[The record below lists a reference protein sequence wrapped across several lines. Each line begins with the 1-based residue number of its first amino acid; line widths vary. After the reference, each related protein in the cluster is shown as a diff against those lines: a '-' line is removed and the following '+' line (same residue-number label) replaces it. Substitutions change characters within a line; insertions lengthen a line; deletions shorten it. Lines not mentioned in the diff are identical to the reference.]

1 MTTRIKLRR
10 DTAANWTEN
19 NPILAAGEPGLETD
33 TGKTKYGDGTTAWTS
48 LGYATGG
55 ITAREQIG
63 YFMTYG
69 DIPNTTNG
77 DDWWFDS
84 VKTDPD
90 GNAYYLGGADI
101 SAWARVVKVNSL
113 GELQWD
119 KEISW
124 ADGYEGAAN
133 SAVYNT
139 ATDQLVVVAE
149 MWKSNTNTDQG
160 AAVITLN
167 AITGAMVGNPIMIRD
182 EITEDGSPIGTIDP
196 SDIVLDSN
204 GDPIVVGHKN
214 GNASIYAL
222 TTTSVGATDAIFVD
236 SAIFTDKT
244 PFPYNEWYITGTN
257 ILGESLVVDVN
268 YYYNQSA
275 TALPH
280 TGTGATFTIDDVGD
294 GTYGN
299 TVVTGGGSGYVVGN
313 RILVLGTALG
323 GATPANDGTI
333 TVTGVDAGEITGVSI
348 SGTAAGTTSTSYSS
362 ITGTNIA
369 SGINAFI
376 TVQWKVTADGQAY
389 FPDYPGRFG
398 AAMAQAG
405 SGFALGDTL
414 YLNPEQYGGS
424 TSATI
429 AVTNV
434 DGSGQI
440 IDFTFTG
447 TFNTSTIKLVT
458 SNSIDFATEGNWTAV
473 NYSAEAFVWT
483 PSWAKTF
490 GNSDFDKVNAVA
502 RDSAGNIYLACKSYD
517 DTRLSQ
523 NGYGIDIAV
532 LVKLDST
539 GNLLWSKSFTPDGY
553 VGNFTDGY
561 TGVAVDSNDDII
573 VAENTVITKVD
584 STGTAIWQ
592 KIIADGEALGMWNT
606 CVAVD
611 SNDNVYVN
619 SEYDYLGQTT
629 NDDFLV
635 SKFDSDGNVLWQRE
649 IGTSTNENSNWNNG
663 YQILSVVNDQVY
675 IAGSSVQGTD
685 DSAIAVSF
693 PADGSGADINHKGR
707 FFMHTATWAVSTSTA
722 TVYDVTFAIT
732 ATQVTLTTETNFT
745 CVTTS
750 TDISSLA
757 LRTGDVDGR
766 IEDLY
771 SISFEDGSVQT
782 TAYTGRLDRLENFI
796 QSTNSFYP
804 NITHA
809 NKLLRWDND
818 GNSNSVQI
826 YIPHNSDVPFPIGT
840 QLHFVKERG
849 INAFMFWCW
858 GVVGS
863 ESDMRIIP
871 SSPASGL
878 EGNVYNTDEGWSV
891 RDPNNNKVPA
901 RATLTKTDTNTWLLE
916 CSSSVHIMDWSW

>member
-10 DTAANWTEN
+10 DTAANWTAN

-69 DIPNTTNG
+69 DVPNTTNG
-77 DDWWFDS
+77 DDWWFES
-84 VKTDPD
+84 VKTDPN
-90 GNAYYLGGADI
+90 GNAYYVGGADI
-101 SAWARVVKVNSL
+101 SQWARVVKVNSL

-124 ADGYEGAAN
+124 ADGYEGNAV

-139 ATDQLVVVAE
+139 ATDQLVVAAQ
-149 MWKSNTNTDQG
+149 MWKMDTPELG
-160 AAVITLN
+160 AAVITIN
-167 AITGAMVGNPIMIRD
+167 AETGAMIGNPTMIRD
-182 EITEDGSPIGTIDP
+182 EIQDDGSATGTIDP
-196 SDIVLDSN
+196 SDIILDSN

-236 SAIFTDKT
+236 AAIFTDKT
-244 PFPYNEWYITGTN
+244 PFPYNDWYITGTN

-275 TALPH
+275 TALPP
-280 TGTGATFTIDDVGD
+280 TGTGATFVLSDDGVG
-294 GTYGN
+294 GY
-299 TVVTGGGSGYVVGN
+299 TVVSVATTGTNYNVGN
-313 RILVLGTALG
+313 KILVLGTELG
-323 GATPANDGTI
+323 GSDGTHDATI
-333 TVTGVDAGEITGVSI
+333 TVSGVDSGGV
-348 SGTAAGTTSTSYSS
+348 TAATVTGSALATAPVGGWTV
-362 ITGTNIA
+362 TGTNIV
-369 SGINAFI
+369 SGSNAFI
-376 TVQWKVTADGQAY
+376 TVQWKVNAAGQAY
-389 FPDYPGRFG
+389 FPDYPERFG

-429 AVTNV
+429 AVTNI

-440 IDFTFTG
+440 LNFTFTG

-490 GNSDFDKVNAVA
+490 GDSEFDKANAVA

-523 NGYGIDIAV
+523 NGYGTNIAV

-539 GNLLWSKSFTPDGY
+539 GNLLWSKSFTPSGY

-561 TGVAVDSNDDII
+561 TGVAVDSNSDVI
-573 VAENTVITKVD
+573 VAESNVITKVD
-584 STGTAIWQ
+584 STGTVIWQ
-592 KIIADGEALGMWNT
+592 KIIADGEAMGMWNT

-611 SNDNVYVN
+611 SNNNVYVN
-619 SEYDYLGQTT
+619 GEYDYMGQTT
-629 NDDFLV
+629 SDDFLV
-635 SKFDSDGNVLWQRE
+635 SKFDSNGNVLWQRE
-649 IGTSTNENSNWNNG
+649 IGTSTEENSSWNNG
-663 YQILSVVNDQVY
+663 FQILSVVNDQVY

-693 PADGSGADINHKGR
+693 PADGSGADINHRGR
-707 FFMHTATWAVSTSTA
+707 FFMHTATWTVSTSTA

-771 SISFEDGSVQT
+771 FISFEDGSVQT

-796 QSTNSFYP
+796 QNTNNFYP

-809 NKLLRWDND
+809 NKLLRWDAD
-818 GNSNSVQI
+818 GYSNSVQI

-858 GVVGS
+858 GVVGNVN
-863 ESDMRIIP
+863 EMRIIP
-871 SSPASGL
+871 SSPANGF
-878 EGNVYNTDEGWSV
+878 EGNVFNTDEGWSV
-891 RDPNNNKVPA
+891 RHLNGTHIPA

-916 CSSSVHIMDWSW
+916 CSSTSHVMDWSW